1 MQEKNKKKSNIPL
14 GLKMLNKLGTEKM
27 HLKIIRDIYNRSTAS
42 SILKGEKLSAL
53 ALRSGT
59 RLKKKKKAHFHLLF
73 FPAVCLLS
81 SVTTLVASFAQE
93 GGVATPWNTE

>member
-59 RLKKKKKAHFHLLF
+59 RLKKKKAHFHLLF

-93 GGVATPWNTE
+93 GGVATPWNAE

>member
-1 MQEKNKKKSNIPL
+1 
-14 GLKMLNKLGTEKM
+14 MLNKLGTEKM

-42 SILKGEKLSAL
+42 SILKREKLSAL

-59 RLKKKKKAHFHLLF
+59 RFKKKAHFHLLF

-93 GGVATPWNTE
+93 GGVATPWNAE